1 MNIKFN
7 DLSSQWDVIS
17 EKTLPQIVNIMQTG
31 NFILGN
37 QVSEFED
44 NFKNWNGNKYAVGV
58 ANGTDALIVSVSSL
72 DLKGITMFYIPAN
85 TYIATL
91 LGVVLSTNKNY
102 NYKLIDCD
110 DFFQIDCEKLEK
122 NIQENYD
129 KYNNHVVIPVHLYGA
144 CCNIE
149 KIIELKNKYGL
160 YVIEDCSQSHG
171 TITSE
176 NKKVGTYGD
185 VAAFSLY
192 PGKNLGAAGDA
203 GIIVTNDE
211 NIYKKCLM
219 IRNLGSIEKYKHDI
233 VGRNSRLDT
242 IQSVILNEKLK
253 HIDDWNNLRNFVANE
268 YSKKIKNVYVKLID
282 KPNYCH
288 YHTYHIFPILT
299 NYREEFMKYMNENNI
314 PCLIHYPIPIEKT
327 LAFYDKDIN
336 NKKTIEFS
344 KKLVSLPIHP
354 FLNQDEINHICNII
368 NKFKI

>member
-1 MNIKFN
+1 
-7 DLSSQWDVIS
+7 
-17 EKTLPQIVNIMQTG
+17 
-31 NFILGN
+31 
-37 QVSEFED
+37 
-44 NFKNWNGNKYAVGV
+44 
-58 ANGTDALIVSVSSL
+58 
-72 DLKGITMFYIPAN
+72 
-85 TYIATL
+85 
-91 LGVVLSTNKNY
+91 
-102 NYKLIDCD
+102 
-110 DFFQIDCEKLEK
+110 
-122 NIQENYD
+122 
-129 KYNNHVVIPVHLYGA
+129 
-144 CCNIE
+144 
-149 KIIELKNKYGL
+149 
-160 YVIEDCSQSHG
+160 
-171 TITSE
+171 
-176 NKKVGTYGD
+176 
-185 VAAFSLY
+185 
-192 PGKNLGAAGDA
+192 
-203 GIIVTNDE
+203 
-211 NIYKKCLM
+211 M